1 MVRVEKSTDPIIHR
15 HASYNS
21 ARRLLITV
29 VETGSPSAWNSEPT
43 RSPLARERKMRRI
56 VVEWGASMADLP
68 CRRSHVPSRARAAS
82 DSPALSPSITYV
94 VASVVSG
101 VCCTHRPAR
110 CGDNG
115 QEASIARQ
123 IECCHYAISGPVAA
137 VDSHSYFLQFDLVAV
152 ALISKFVV
160 VFASF
165 HCPDAV

>member
-1 MVRVEKSTDPIIHR
+1 
-15 HASYNS
+15 
-21 ARRLLITV
+21 
-29 VETGSPSAWNSEPT
+29 
-43 RSPLARERKMRRI
+43 
-56 VVEWGASMADLP
+56 MADLP

-152 ALISKFVV
+152 ALISKVCCDFCLFPLSRCRLTEEEATCQSMPTPLCIVG
-160 VFASF
+160 
-165 HCPDAV
+165 PDKIRESDF